1 MIRSMTPRQASR
13 TPLGQSGDMVE
24 VVVAEDDG
32 WDRELLAAVREM
44 TFAAFTGRFDEHDW
58 EHTLGGARVVA
69 LADGVPVAAGA
80 VVPRTLLVGE
90 REVHAGYV
98 EGVAAAADRQG
109 SGLGTAVMRAVDEA
123 VRDRYELGVL
133 STSAHAFYE
142 RLGWERWQ
150 GPTYVRDGDT
160 VVRTEDEDAGI
171 MVLRIDGS
179 PFVNLTA
186 ALTCD
191 ARSGDDW

>member
-1 MIRSMTPRQASR
+1 MTRSMALHQASR
-13 TPLGQSGDMVE
+13 THLRQSGGVVE

-58 EHTLGGARVVA
+58 EHTQRGVRVVA

-90 REVHAGYV
+90 REVRSGYV
-98 EGVAAAADRQG
+98 EGVATAPDRQG
-109 SGLGTAVMRAVDEA
+109 SGLGTAVMHAVGKV
-123 VRDRYELGVL
+123 VRDRYELGAL

-142 RLGWERWQ
+142 GLGWERWQ
-150 GPTYVRDGDT
+150 GPTYVRDRET

-171 MVLRIDGS
+171 MVLRFDGS
-179 PFVNLTA
+179 PSVDLTQ
-186 ALTCD
+186 ALTCE
-191 ARSGDDW
+191 ARPGDDW

>member
-1 MIRSMTPRQASR
+1 
-13 TPLGQSGDMVE
+13 MVE

-32 WDRELLAAVREM
+32 WDGELLAAVRAM
-44 TFAAFTGRFDEHDW
+44 TFAAFAGRFDEHDW
-58 EHTLGGARVVA
+58 EHTYGGARVVA

-90 REVHAGYV
+90 RELTVGYV
-98 EGVAAAADRQG
+98 EGVATAVDQQHV
-109 SGLGTAVMRAVDEA
+109 GLGTAVMRAVGEV
-123 VRDRYELGVL
+123 VRERYEVGVL
-133 STSAHAFYE
+133 STSARAFYE
-142 RLGWERWQ
+142 GLGWERWQ
-150 GPTYVRDGDT
+150 GPTYVRDGET
-160 VVRTEDEDAGI
+160 VVRTEDEDDGI

-179 PFVNLTA
+179 EYVDLTQ